1 MQTAGWALGHQ
12 GDSVWGGLSSPAR
25 AAGVGGGEG
34 RVGSC
39 TASTEVAP
47 DCVSL
52 KLPLRFCAGFRGEDG
67 GHQPACE
74 SIGRALQDAE
84 HPQGWGGP
92 CSFTAP
98 ILLTG

>member
-1 MQTAGWALGHQ
+1 MILSGEVCPVQPGLLGE
-12 GDSVWGGLSSPAR
+12 W
-25 AAGVGGGEG
+25 GGEG

-52 KLPLRFCAGFRGEDG
+52 KLPLRFCAEFQGEDR
-67 GHQPACE
+67 GHQPACD
-74 SIGRALQDAE
+74 STGRAPWDVE

-92 CSFTAP
+92 RSFTAS